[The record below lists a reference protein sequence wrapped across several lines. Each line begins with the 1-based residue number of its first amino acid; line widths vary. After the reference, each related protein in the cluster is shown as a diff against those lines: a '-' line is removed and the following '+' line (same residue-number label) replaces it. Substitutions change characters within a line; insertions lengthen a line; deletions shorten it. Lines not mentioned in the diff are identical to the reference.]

1 MLETRTIAYVL
12 KTWFVPS
19 IGLLS
24 SVNVTFGKLL
34 HFVTVSTIF
43 FPENFPSNRS
53 SSNIII
59 PRISK
64 FHSKIHQNEL
74 PKIDFLLVVIFQR
87 CDTCNENL
95 YEKGNSRIFFLI
107 EEIVVPF
114 LSIWGAQ
121 KGSVFAL
128 FIAVR
133 VRTGHQLGAGGSRR
147 RVCLYSSFTGGLIV
161 RCDQLL
167 ARRSLW
173 SQEALFFFILGR
185 KRPEEVV
192 EKLERACVFFRINL
206 LSRSL
211 NRFKDERL
219 LIIPPLF
226 FLVNL
231 TFLFSLL
238 PLWSIRSISLSN
250 FLIF

>member
-1 MLETRTIAYVL
+1 MIR
-12 KTWFVPS
+12 S
-19 IGLLS
+19 IHRIVIIGKC
-24 SVNVTFGKLL
+24 NVWKAPPFRHGE
-34 HFVTVSTIF
+34 HNF

-64 FHSKIHQNEL
+64 FHSKIHPNEIEL
-74 PKIDFLLVVIFQR
+74 PKIDFEHFLLVVIFQRSR

-107 EEIVVPF
+107 EEIVPF

-133 VRTGHQLGAGGSRR
+133 VRAGHQLGAGGSRR

-231 TFLFSLL
+231 TFLFS
-238 PLWSIRSISLSN
+238 PLIY
-250 FLIF
+250 